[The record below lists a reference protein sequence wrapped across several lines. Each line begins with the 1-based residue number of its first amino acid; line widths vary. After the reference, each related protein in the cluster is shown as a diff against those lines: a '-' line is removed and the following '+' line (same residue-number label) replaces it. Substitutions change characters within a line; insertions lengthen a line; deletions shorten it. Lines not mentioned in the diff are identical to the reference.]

1 MRCPKCGY
9 ERQPNDNKFA
19 PATECPACGV
29 VYAKSAPGETV
40 TPANPGPE
48 KKISPVHEASL
59 KRARERVEKRLRQR
73 MESGRQ
79 KDERTE
85 KTLQRARRLA
95 AEGVRQRQA
104 EWKRRQM
111 EEKKEPDDR
120 TMAEAAIRVKDPTID
135 LDGFKNGRL
144 TMFGVVRPEMGGDAA
159 EYAPDQQRLSGRK
172 NKATVSVTDALAKMA
187 PGDNLFSEKQPRKDT
202 PPTMLSD
209 PPTMAAANL
218 EPSDPKTIE
227 PTAEPEA
234 HDTAS
239 QSMTE
244 NDGDSMPRDLSEW
257 TAYAAQKAN
266 LQPGISLMRLL
277 PGAAWLVLIVG
288 LTGAV
293 LSWITLNDVHADV
306 EAAITTSNGPVPIA
320 LLLGFAYLAT
330 GILGFAFFWVS
341 ATIGGQLKQIQQE
354 LQTRMSCQE
363 DRKDTQK

>member
-9 ERQPNDNKFA
+9 ERQPNDSKFA

-40 TPANPGPE
+40 TPANPGPV
-48 KKISPVHEASL
+48 KKTSPVHEASL

-104 EWKRRQM
+104 DWQRRQM

-135 LDGFKNGRL
+135 FDGFKNGSL
-144 TMFGVVRPEMGGDAA
+144 TMFGVVRPEMGSDVA
-159 EYAPDQQRLSGRK
+159 EHAPGKQQLAGRK
-172 NKATVSVTDALAKMA
+172 NQTTVSVTDALAKMA
-187 PGDNLFSEKQPRKDT
+187 PGDNLFTEKQPKEDT
-202 PPTMLSD
+202 PPTMQAD
-209 PPTMAAANL
+209 PPAMATANL
-218 EPSDPKTIE
+218 EPPDPNTTE
-227 PTAEPEA
+227 PSAEPEA

-239 QSMTE
+239 QSLTE
-244 NDGDSMPRDLSEW
+244 DDGGSMHRDLPEL
-257 TAYAAQKAN
+257 TAYADQKAH
-266 LQPGISLMRLL
+266 LQPGSSLMRLL

-293 LSWITLNDVHADV
+293 LSWITINDVHADV

-354 LQTRMSCQE
+354 LQTKMPRQE
-363 DRKDTQK
+363 DRQDFHK

>member
-9 ERQPNDNKFA
+9 ERQPNDSKFA

-29 VYAKSAPGETV
+29 VYAKSAPGEALTA
-40 TPANPGPE
+40 TNPGPA
-48 KKISPVHEASL
+48 KKTSPVHEASL

-104 EWKRRQM
+104 DWKRRQM

-135 LDGFKNGRL
+135 FDGFKNGSL
-144 TMFGVVRPEMGGDAA
+144 TMFGVVRPEMGSDIA
-159 EYAPDQQRLSGRK
+159 EHAPDKQRFGGRNDK
-172 NKATVSVTDALAKMA
+172 STVSVTDALAKMA
-187 PGDNLFSEKQPRKDT
+187 PGDTLFSEKQPEKDT
-202 PPTMLSD
+202 PPATQAD
-209 PPTMAAANL
+209 PPPRAAAKL
-218 EPSDPKTIE
+218 EGPDPKTIE
-227 PTAEPEA
+227 PPAEPET
-234 HDTAS
+234 HDMAS
-239 QSMTE
+239 QNMME
-244 NDGDSMPRDLSEW
+244 NDGGTLHRDLPEL
-257 TAYAAQKAN
+257 TAHTAQEAH
-266 LQPGISLMRLL
+266 LQPGSSLMRLL

-354 LQTRMSCQE
+354 LQTRPSCQDGRE
-363 DRKDTQK
+363 DFQK

>member
-9 ERQPNDNKFA
+9 ERQPNDNKLA

-40 TPANPGPE
+40 SPTNPGPV
-48 KKISPVHEASL
+48 KKTSPVHEASL
-59 KRARERVEKRLRQR
+59 KRARERAEKRLRQR

-104 EWKRRQM
+104 DWKRRQM

-135 LDGFKNGRL
+135 LDGFKNGSL
-144 TMFGVVRPEMGGDAA
+144 TMFGVVRTEMGGDIA
-159 EYAPDQQRLSGRK
+159 EHAPDKQRLAGRK
-172 NKATVSVTDALAKMA
+172 NQTTVSVTDALATMA
-187 PGDNLFSEKQPRKDT
+187 PGDNLFSEKQPKKDT
-202 PPTMLSD
+202 PPTTQEDQL
-209 PPTMAAANL
+209 PLAAAKL
-218 EPSDPKTIE
+218 EQPDLKTIE
-227 PTAEPEA
+227 PPAEPEV
-234 HDTAS
+234 HDMAS
-239 QSMTE
+239 QRMTE
-244 NDGDSMPRDLSEW
+244 NDGGSMHRDLPEL
-257 TAYAAQKAN
+257 TAYAAQKAY
-266 LQPGISLMRLL
+266 LQPGSSLMRLL

-306 EAAITTSNGPVPIA
+306 GAAITTSNGPVPIA

-354 LQTRMSCQE
+354 LQTKMPCQD
-363 DRKDTQK
+363 DRENFQK

>member
-40 TPANPGPE
+40 TPTNPGPA
-48 KKISPVHEASL
+48 KKTSPVHEASL

-104 EWKRRQM
+104 DWKRRQM

-135 LDGFKNGRL
+135 LDGFKNGSL
-144 TMFGVVRPEMGGDAA
+144 TMFGVVRPEMGNDIADH
-159 EYAPDQQRLSGRK
+159 APDTLQLAGRK
-172 NKATVSVTDALAKMA
+172 NQTTVSVTDALAKMA
-187 PGDNLFSEKQPRKDT
+187 PGDNLFSEKQPKKDT
-202 PPTMLSD
+202 PPTTQAD
-209 PPTMAAANL
+209 PPPMAAAKH
-218 EPSDPKTIE
+218 EPPDPNTIE
-227 PTAEPEA
+227 PSEEPEA
-234 HDTAS
+234 HDTAC
-239 QSMTE
+239 QNMTE
-244 NDGDSMPRDLSEW
+244 NDSDSMHRNPPEL
-257 TAYAAQKAN
+257 TAHADQKAH
-266 LQPGISLMRLL
+266 LQPGGSLMRLL

-293 LSWITLNDVHADV
+293 LSWITLNDVHAGV
-306 EAAITTSNGPVPIA
+306 EAAITTTNGPVPIA

-341 ATIGGQLKQIQQE
+341 ATIGGQLKQIHHE
-354 LQTRMSCQE
+354 LQTRPSHQE
-363 DRKDTQK
+363 DREDFQK

>member
-1 MRCPKCGY
+1 
-9 ERQPNDNKFA
+9 
-19 PATECPACGV
+19 
-29 VYAKSAPGETV
+29 
-40 TPANPGPE
+40 
-48 KKISPVHEASL
+48 
-59 KRARERVEKRLRQR
+59 
-73 MESGRQ
+73 
-79 KDERTE
+79 
-85 KTLQRARRLA
+85 LA

-111 EEKKEPDDR
+111 EEKQEPDDR

-135 LDGFKNGRL
+135 LDGFKNGSL
-144 TMFGVVRPEMGGDAA
+144 TMFGVVRPEMGSDVA
-159 EYAPDQQRLSGRK
+159 EHAPDKQRLTGRK
-172 NKATVSVTDALAKMA
+172 NQATVSVTDALAKMA
-187 PGDNLFSEKQPRKDT
+187 PGDNLFSENQPRKDT

-227 PTAEPEA
+227 PSPEPEA
-234 HDTAS
+234 HDAAS
-239 QSMTE
+239 KSMTD
-244 NDGDSMPRDLSEW
+244 NNGGSMHRDLPEW
-257 TAYAAQKAN
+257 TAYAAEKAH
-266 LQPGISLMRLL
+266 LQPGSSLMRLL

-354 LQTRMSCQE
+354 LQSKIPRRE
-363 DRKDTQK
+363 DREDS